1 MSDDKDPFVDMTLQE
16 IADQCIVDSGE
27 WFPNHSQDMGYL
39 TICLAGETGEF
50 ANLIKKGIRGDFE
63 IDDPDYVKELAF
75 ELTDAFIY
83 MMNIAGLMGI
93 DMSKMYQIKREINR
107 ERFGPEGAPGEGESG
122 VLRSV

>member
-1 MSDDKDPFVDMTLQE
+1 MSDDKDPFVEMSLND
-16 IADQCIVDSGE
+16 IAMQCVDDSQD

-107 ERFGPEGAPGEGESG
+107 ERFGDEGTPGDGESG